1 VTGGLTWCRY
11 DPAARRATLALHVQP
26 GARKT
31 EVAGLHGEALKIRVA
46 APASENRAN
55 AALVDFLSSVLGL
68 PKSGIA
74 IRHGSA
80 SRHKLVEIAG
90 GPELVTKLASLLRL
104 GEGRG

>member
-1 VTGGLTWCRY
+1 MTGSSTWCRY
-11 DPAARRATLALHVQP
+11 DRATGRATLVLHVQP

-46 APASENRAN
+46 APAAENRAN
-55 AALVDFLSSVLGL
+55 AALVDFLSALLGL
-68 PKSGIA
+68 PKSTIA

-90 GPELVTKLASLLRL
+90 GPELVTKLASILRL
-104 GEGRG
+104 GEGRE